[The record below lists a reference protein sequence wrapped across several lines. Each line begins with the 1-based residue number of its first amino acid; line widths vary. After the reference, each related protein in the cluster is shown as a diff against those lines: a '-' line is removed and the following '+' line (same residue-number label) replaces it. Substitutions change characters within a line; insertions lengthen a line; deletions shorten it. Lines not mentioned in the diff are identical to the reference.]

1 MEHRILDIL
10 TDYRTRPCGQ
20 KGIRPDE
27 LCRLT
32 GLDERELY
40 KHIRRARRRC
50 PRGKTIR
57 GYRDKWGTVWHLV
70 RDYNAAPEQVEMFGE
85 RAA

>member
-1 MEHRILDIL
+1 MGQRVLDIL
-10 TDYRTRPCGQ
+10 TDYRTRPRGMRGVCS
-20 KGIRPDE
+20 DE

-32 GLDERELY
+32 GLRASELY
-40 KHIRRARRRC
+40 RHIRRARKLC

-57 GYRDKWGTVWHLV
+57 AYREKWGTVWHLV
-70 RDYNAAPEQVEMFGE
+70 RDYNAEPEQVEMFG